1 VKSKNR
7 HKKELSSTQRRWI
20 LFDHHF
26 SRIRAIFYGI
36 GILSL
41 AVPIFIALIDEGR
54 TFGQE
59 FANILF
65 LISASGFFLGKLMT
79 IYDKRM
85 KNEPISLDIG
95 IVAGILFFGLQRLFS

>member
-1 VKSKNR
+1 MS
-7 HKKELSSTQRRWI
+7 KKELSRTQRPWI

-41 AVPIFIALIDEGR
+41 AVPIFIALLDEGR
-54 TFGQE
+54 TFSQE
-59 FANILF
+59 FANIVF

-79 IYDKRM
+79 IYDKWMR
-85 KNEPISLDIG
+85 KEEIYLDIG
-95 IVAGILFFGLQRLFS
+95 LAAGVLFFGIQRLFS